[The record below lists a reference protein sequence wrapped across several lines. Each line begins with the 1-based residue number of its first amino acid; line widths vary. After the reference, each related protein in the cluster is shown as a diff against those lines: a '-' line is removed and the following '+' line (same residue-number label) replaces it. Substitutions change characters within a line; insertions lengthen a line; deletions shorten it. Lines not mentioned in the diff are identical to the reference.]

1 MNFEQFIAQRLSG
14 NRKDKKN
21 LSTPF
26 VRISTNAVALSLAI
40 MIISVAIITGFKQE
54 ISEKTIGFG
63 SHVQIVNFDSN
74 LSFETNP
81 IESNQPFIPEV
92 LAVKGVKHLQVFA
105 IKPGIVKTDT
115 DIQGVV
121 LKGIGHDFD
130 WSFFNKVLIEGE
142 ILSLP
147 DSTPTNGALIS
158 KFTANR
164 LQLKLGDTFD
174 MFFVQEPPRARR
186 FTITGIYDT
195 QMAEFDKI
203 FILADIR
210 HIQRLNGWTSTQVTG
225 FEALVNNFDQ
235 IDRISLDIEEIVA
248 FRFLSDGSRLK
259 VQNIKEKYPQ
269 IFDWLGLQDI
279 NVIILLVLMLAV
291 AGINMIS
298 GLLIVV
304 LERTSIIGV
313 LKALGAENQSVRKIF
328 LIHSGHIIAKGL
340 FWGNLVGI
348 TLAYLQM
355 EFGFIKLDEANYY
368 LSSVPINLKLFHLAL
383 LNVGTFA
390 VTLAMLLI
398 PSMVISRISPDK
410 TIKFE

>member
-1 MNFEQFIAQRLSG
+1 MNFEQFIANRLSG
-14 NRKDKKN
+14 KGKSKLN
-21 LSTPF
+21 LSAPF
-26 VRISTNAVALSLAI
+26 VRISTIAVALSLAI
-40 MIISVAIITGFKQE
+40 MIIAVAIITGFKAE

-63 SHVQIVNFDSN
+63 SHIQIINFDTN
-74 LSFETNP
+74 QSFETNP
-81 IESNQPFIPEV
+81 IDSDQPFIPEV
-92 LAVKGVKHLQVFA
+92 LAVRGVKHLQVFA

-121 LKGIGHDFD
+121 LKGVGNDFD
-130 WSFFNKVLIEGE
+130 WSFFRKVMVEGE
-142 ILSLP
+142 TLQLP
-147 DSTPTNGALIS
+147 DSLPANGALIS
-158 KFTANR
+158 KATASK

-210 HIQRLNGWTSTQVTG
+210 HIQRLNGWSPSQVTG
-225 FEALVNNFDQ
+225 FEVLVNSFEQ

-248 FRFLSDGSRLK
+248 YRFLSDGSRLR
-259 VQNIKEKYPQ
+259 VQNIKEKHPQ

-279 NVIILLVLMLAV
+279 NVVILLVIMLVV
-291 AGINMIS
+291 ASINMIS

-304 LERTSIIGV
+304 LERTPMIGT
-313 LKALGAENQSVRKIF
+313 LKALGAEDRSVRRIF
-328 LIHSGHIIAKGL
+328 LIHSGHIIARGL
-340 FWGNLVGI
+340 LWGNLFGI
-348 TLAYLQM
+348 TLALLQK

-368 LSSVPINLKLFHLAL
+368 LSSVPINLKWLHVVL
-383 LNVGTFA
+383 LNAGTFL
-390 VTLAMLLI
+390 VTLAMLLL

-410 TIKFE
+410 TIKFD

>member
-1 MNFEQFIAQRLSG
+1 M
-14 NRKDKKN
+14 N
-21 LSTPF
+21 LSAPF
-26 VRISTNAVALSLAI
+26 VRISTIAVALSLAI

-74 LSFETNP
+74 ISFETNP

-105 IKPGIVKTDT
+105 IKPGIIKTDT

-130 WSFFNKVLIEGE
+130 WSFFKKVLIEGE

-147 DSTPTNGALIS
+147 DSTSTNGALIS

-304 LERTSIIGV
+304 LERTNMIGV

-368 LSSVPINLKLFHLAL
+368 LSSVPINLKLFHLVL